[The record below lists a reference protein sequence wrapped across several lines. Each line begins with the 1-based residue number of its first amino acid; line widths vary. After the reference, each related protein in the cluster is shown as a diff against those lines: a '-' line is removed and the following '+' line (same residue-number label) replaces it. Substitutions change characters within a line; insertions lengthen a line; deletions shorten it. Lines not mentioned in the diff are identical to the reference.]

1 MVGMVCLSALSP
13 ASACPEVVVP
23 IHFKDSAFQSNAWKT
38 ALRHYKK
45 RRHTKALKAL
55 RKTDKALQKDVARLF
70 QPRVDKEPSNTV
82 IQRWL
87 KRHVYTRHPGVLIHQ
102 DRFTYPALVWQAWAD
117 TACRAGDFK
126 SAHVALARLVELNGK
141 DNALHHRALV
151 AIRLNRTAKAKT
163 LLERAL
169 PDAFIGPYLRGL
181 IQRAEG
187 NVEAARTE
195 LKSAL
200 SAAFMPDQKDAVEKE
215 LARLK

>member
-1 MVGMVCLSALSP
+1 MLRP

-23 IHFKDSAFQSNAWKT
+23 IHFKDSAFQSTAWKT
-38 ALRHYKK
+38 ALGHYKK
-45 RRHTKALKAL
+45 RRHAKALKAL
-55 RKTDKALQKDVARLF
+55 QKTDKSLQKDVRRLF
-70 QPRVDKEPSNTV
+70 QPLVDKEPSNKL

-87 KRHVYTRHPGVLIHQ
+87 QRHVYTPDPGVLIHE

-126 SAHVALARLVELNGK
+126 SAHVALSRLVELNGD
-141 DNALHHRALV
+141 DNALHHRALI
-151 AIRLNRTAKAKT
+151 AMRLNQTAEAKK

-169 PDAFIGPYLRGL
+169 PNAFMGPYLRGL
-181 IQRAEG
+181 IQLAEG
-187 NVEAARTE
+187 DAESGRTE